1 MQTLSRR
8 EKSLLCALL
17 TRGGRKRS
25 NCCRCE
31 GLRAVREML
40 AERPDLIEFTVGT
53 GRGLASLGGVEPP
66 DFRLVS
72 EEEFSQFSATVNHQG
87 ILAVGR
93 IPDFAET
100 PPQGDFILALDGVA
114 DPGNFGTISRTFRA
128 IGGKDVWY
136 TEGSIDPWG
145 DKAIRSGLGAQFSLR
160 FRRFATLE
168 SLADCAKSFG
178 FNTLF
183 VADPHDGEVC
193 FDCDDLFRKTVLV
206 IGGEANGAS
215 TPPAGS
221 RRVIIPMPGDY
232 ESLNAAQA
240 ATVILLEYVRRTR
253 KGGTGC

>member
-25 NCCRCE
+25 DCCRCE
-31 GLRAVREML
+31 GLRAVRELL
-40 AERPDLIEFTVGT
+40 AERPELIRFTVGT
-53 GRGLASLGGVEPP
+53 ERGLASLGGVEPP
-66 DFRLVS
+66 QFRLVS
-72 EEEFSQFSATVNHQG
+72 ESEFSEFSATVNHQG
-87 ILAVGR
+87 ILAVAG
-93 IPDFAET
+93 IPALAET
-100 PPQGDFILALDGVA
+100 PPEGDFILALDGVA
-114 DPGNFGTISRTFRA
+114 DPSNFGTISRTFRA
-128 IGGKDVWY
+128 IGGHDVWY

-160 FRRFATLE
+160 FRRFAD
-168 SLADCAKSFG
+168 LADLAQCARSFG
-178 FNTLF
+178 YPTLF

-193 FDCDDLFRKTVLV
+193 FDCDDLFRKSVLV

-253 KGGTGC
+253 KGSVGC